1 MAYNGTLVD
10 AVRLFKI
17 KYDRMTK
24 EDFIKKYKVWFSYTH
39 RETLTSEM
47 DADLDTLIEALR
59 QPVVSGSDRIAYIEE
74 ELGRCNWCNRDAK
87 YKTINQG
94 NLCNH
99 CYNKLHKFQ

>member
-1 MAYNGTLVD
+1 MNTETVTVTQKGENFEIIVQHDQSGSTYGTTLSISAY
-10 AVRLFKI
+10 
-17 KYDRMTK
+17 
-24 EDFIKKYKVWFSYTH
+24 EQ
-39 RETLTSEM
+39 
-47 DADLDTLIEALR
+47 LR

>member
-1 MAYNGTLVD
+1 MDEL
-10 AVRLFKI
+10 I
-17 KYDRMTK
+17 KKLQEKAKACGDKTK
-24 EDFIKKYKVWFSYTH
+24 EDRARKGAYI
-39 RETLTSEM
+39 
-47 DADLDTLIEALR
+47 DCIIELKALR

>member
-1 MAYNGTLVD
+1 
-10 AVRLFKI
+10 
-17 KYDRMTK
+17 
-24 EDFIKKYKVWFSYTH
+24 
-39 RETLTSEM
+39 M
-47 DADLDTLIEALR
+47 DAPFIDNKRDLELAIEDANKALR

>member
-1 MAYNGTLVD
+1 MED
-10 AVRLFKI
+10 KI
-17 KYDRMTK
+17 KDIVHRRGALHVI
-24 EDFIKKYKVWFSYTH
+24 DGNRFYT
-39 RETLTSEM
+39 EKSVIDSLN
-47 DADLDTLIEALR
+47 EALR